1 MARGVGTGWVRSGHC
16 LLPSQHDAWG
26 CGIRSLVTPPPQTL
40 GCACACRAWVS
51 HTAVVPLSILSLGK
65 NVRHSSYSKQHPWC
79 LVSWVRFTPQ
89 WSLAVNFHTSA
100 VCLGSSPCFAN
111 WMESGKGSLP
121 YTHREGAPSII
132 PLPASRTL
140 GWGPGQ
146 GQRASVLHLSLS
158 PSLSCEE
165 NAEAKIS
172 LITFW
177 TNFEAKYVRRIG
189 GVESAENNGV
199 RRGGEAELRPAMLG
213 IPSMRKYFSQH

>member
-1 MARGVGTGWVRSGHC
+1 MPEAVASEV
-16 LLPSQHDAWG
+16 PS
-26 CGIRSLVTPPPQTL
+26 PPLHAPGR
-40 GCACACRAWVS
+40 GCACLAWVS

-79 LVSWVRFTPQ
+79 LVSWVRFTPR

-111 WMESGKGSLP
+111 WTESGKGSLP
-121 YTHREGAPSII
+121 YTHGEGAPSII
-132 PLPASRTL
+132 PLPASGTP
-140 GWGPGQ
+140 GWGPRQ

-158 PSLSCEE
+158 PFLSCEE

-172 LITFW
+172 LTTFW
-177 TNFEAKYVRRIG
+177 TNFEAKYMRRIC

-199 RRGGEAELRPAMLG
+199 RRGREARLRPAMLG
-213 IPSMRKYFSQH
+213 IPSMRKHFSQHL